1 MMLAAHRDGHVVVT
15 QPAHAWLSGQLARAW
30 GNERFGRFEPWED
43 VCLAAEQHDVGMTAW
58 DQSPTLDP
66 ATGLPATF
74 MQMDL
79 ETHLRQWTEGP
90 KRVLVQSP
98 YAALLTSMH
107 GSVLFQ
113 RRREDPRVAEFLTA
127 RRAFEE
133 RLVSTL
139 DVPAA
144 EVARNQRLLWTWDGM
159 SLGLILGWAPWRAER
174 VPAIDGGMLDVRLE
188 RDGDVHTLEPW
199 PFASARVTVRVEGRV
214 LRRTFTSVE
223 HLHEALAKASWTKLE
238 YELRPAELLNR
249 RRSSPNS

>member
-30 GNERFGRFEPWED
+30 GNECFGRFEPWED

-107 GSVLFQ
+107 GSALFQ
-113 RRREDPRVAEFLTA
+113 RRREEPRVAEFLTA
-127 RRAFEE
+127 RRAFEQ
-133 RLVSTL
+133 RLLSTL
-139 DVPAA
+139 DVAAA
-144 EVARNQRLLWTWDGM
+144 EVTRNQRLLWTWDGM
-159 SLGLILGWAPWRAER
+159 SLGVILGWAPWAAQR
-174 VPAIDGGMLDVRLE
+174 VPAAGEGMLDLRLE

-199 PFASARVTVRVEGRV
+199 PFVAERLTVRVEGRV

-223 HLHEALAKASWTKLE
+223 QLHEALAKAPWTKLQ
-238 YELRPAELLNR
+238 YELRPAGLVNR